1 MILNAIEAG
10 SGPPVILLHGLFG
23 MARNLGAVQRALA
36 QRFRVVALD
45 LRNHGASGH
54 ASDMRYATMAADV
67 IETMD
72 AMGALPAAVIGHS
85 MGGKTAMQAALLRP
99 DAVARLAVADIAP
112 VVYPARNHPI
122 AAALRAIPLSAPLTR
137 AGADAAL
144 AGAIPDPALRAFLL
158 GNLVVG
164 PRPSWR
170 IGLDEITAALPDLE
184 GWDAPFTPPYAAPTL
199 FIAGDRSDFIRSE
212 YRGAIRGLFPAS
224 RFVTVKNSGH
234 WLHADN
240 PAGFLG
246 VLEGFLHGWDGKA
259 IPGG

>member
-85 MGGKTAMQAALLRP
+85 MGGKTAMLAALLRP

-158 GNLVVG
+158 GNLITG
-164 PRPSWR
+164 ASPSWR

-259 IPGG
+259 VPGG